1 MFKNLLPSLRKKS
14 FVMEDLPETI
24 AVPSYGNKP
33 EIQALSIEIATV
45 DDIAQGGEKVFEH
58 GFTP

>member
-14 FVMEDLPETI
+14 FVLEDLPETI

-33 EIQALSIEIATV
+33 EVQALSIEIATV
-45 DDIAQGGEKVFEH
+45 DDIAFAIRE
-58 GFTP
+58 